1 MCSEH
6 VYFLLVKK
14 NNILATAETKTGVTL
29 HKVKHQNNV
38 EVALVLCWLSLNF
51 YLASISFA
59 TLSMYFVYWFNFAKV
74 TTIVFAFIRNS
85 REACNTLTPC
95 SNDISPNVTCWQLN
109 YKTSLTGA
117 GKAEIRQWS
126 YFHIAVIFK

>member
-1 MCSEH
+1 MFFIIVALKNFAIFTGKEQY
-6 VYFLLVKK
+6 YFLALLLTLIPQFHSVFIVQFEQVNAGCVQNMYISCWLKK
-14 NNILATAETKTGVTL
+14 KILATAETKTGVTL

-74 TTIVFAFIRNS
+74 KTIVFAFIRNS
-85 REACNTLTPC
+85 RET
-95 SNDISPNVTCWQLN
+95 
-109 YKTSLTGA
+109 
-117 GKAEIRQWS
+117 
-126 YFHIAVIFK
+126 

>member
-38 EVALVLCWLSLNF
+38 EVALVLCWLSLSF

-74 TTIVFAFIRNS
+74 KLLCSHSLET
-85 REACNTLTPC
+85 RERH
-95 SNDISPNVTCWQLN
+95 V
-109 YKTSLTGA
+109 K
-117 GKAEIRQWS
+117 
-126 YFHIAVIFK
+126 H